1 MTIAQNIMKIH
12 LEIKTNLME
21 KIQVSYIQDSWKH
34 VMNSLKV
41 MNWFRV
47 PMNVI
52 TCVAL
57 MSLNLEFFAH
67 DKRIMF
73 GICFILCLIGLLF
86 QRSFKKL
93 LAESK
98 TGNSDHRTETVKLI
112 NDDSD
117 DA

>member
-1 MTIAQNIMKIH
+1 M
-12 LEIKTNLME
+12 
-21 KIQVSYIQDSWKH
+21 V
-34 VMNSLKV
+34 NSLKV

-52 TCVAL
+52 TCAAL